1 MKDDDLAVKEETTEA
16 GQISELNKEIQ
27 KLQDQIRE
35 LSLRPK
41 GMKTWERALIYILLI
56 CNLPLSFFGA
66 VFFYTMLFGPL

>member
-16 GQISELNKEIQ
+16 GQISELKKEIQ

-41 GMKTWERALIYILLI
+41 GMKTWERVLLYILLI
-56 CNLPLSFFGA
+56 GNLPT
-66 VFFYTMLFGPL
+66 FFYTLLAFYYMI

>member
-1 MKDDDLAVKEETTEA
+1 MTDDDLDVKEEISEA

-41 GMKTWERALIYILLI
+41 GMMTWERVLLYILLAV
-56 CNLPLSFFGA
+56 NLPHALITIAGLLL
-66 VFFYTMLFGPL
+66 M